1 MLYENI
7 LSYFRSVR
15 RFKFLAVVDLDEF
28 ILPRRSKNLA
38 SYLTEMSNSRP
49 QVITITNE
57 KEMFDLDF
65 RALQFI

>member
-1 MLYENI
+1 MMFENL
-7 LSYFRSVR
+7 LSYSRSVR

-57 KEMFDLDF
+57 KEMFDLEPYNVYT
-65 RALQFI
+65 